1 MPSAR
6 IKPPSFNKSES
17 EMLLHNN
24 YKNRLGLLFQIA
36 NQQINSYSLQA
47 NSRPLHGGTG
57 LYLTNIQVYSIDYRL
72 FDVCYLTGNEAI
84 KYNFI
89 SNIQPTQRRRR
100 TVSLSRTAAQASRVP
115 DTRERRHSVGKNL
128 A

>member
-1 MPSAR
+1 
-6 IKPPSFNKSES
+6 
-17 EMLLHNN
+17 MLLHNN

-72 FDVCYLTGNEAI
+72 FDACYLTGNEA
-84 KYNFI
+84 
-89 SNIQPTQRRRR
+89 S
-100 TVSLSRTAAQASRVP
+100 TVSLAIYSLLNVVDALSVCRAQ
-115 DTRERRHSVGKNL
+115 RHRLPEFQTPENVVIRWEKI
-128 A
+128 